1 MRMRKRIIGVVTV
14 ALLVASTAVA
24 ATPQPTPERDHS
36 VVVQADFIGPPI
48 PFPYEGSPGGVT
60 YMVSPEGETTILWAD
75 SEDGLDEGE
84 TALWYGDQVDEDAA
98 RQYLEE
104 AGVLVPEVPE
114 IPPAEDPTVMAWVL
128 CTLWAWDPVL
138 NPGWMEAEASHF
150 CSGNWI
156 AHKVRGKLQRKWGWF
171 WRTEDT
177 QTTLWEFDDNTIWAT
192 TVRTCGSN
200 DETDW
205 RSKATGWVRYDG
217 GSSTRNHTSDR
228 VDDVECRP

>member
-1 MRMRKRIIGVVTV
+1 MIGVVTV

-114 IPPAEDPTVMAWVL
+114 IPPEEDPTVMAWVL
-128 CTLWAWDPVL
+128 CTVWVWDPVL
-138 NPGWMEAEASHF
+138 DPGIVDRMEAEASHF
-150 CSGNWI
+150 CSGDWI
-156 AHKVRGKLQRKWGWF
+156 SHKVRGKLQRKWGWF

-177 QTTLWEFDDNTIWAT
+177 LTT
-192 TVRTCGSN
+192 
-200 DETDW
+200 
-205 RSKATGWVRYDG
+205 
-217 GSSTRNHTSDR
+217 
-228 VDDVECRP
+228 P